1 MLYTITFLGSDRPT
15 DTIWLNRPG
24 VDDLIKTNLLSGE
37 ELEYWTIVDLD
48 DYEQTVKVRKL

>member
-1 MLYTITFLGSDRPT
+1 MPYTITFLDSDRPT

-37 ELEYWTIVDLD
+37 ELEYWTIVEID